1 MPDWSY
7 HPLKKLVLN
16 KLSAKSSRA
25 FIHHSMQTIAT
36 IPGGRH
42 VIGFLGH
49 MQPASSL
56 SKTINNKVFASP
68 IGLSSVIDPH
78 MTGSKAFQELGFGFL
93 EIGPIVLDNPATQNK
108 RGRLVKEGI
117 WSVVQNLSKKGKI
130 E

>member
-1 MPDWSY
+1 
-7 HPLKKLVLN
+7 
-16 KLSAKSSRA
+16 
-25 FIHHSMQTIAT
+25 
-36 IPGGRH
+36 
-42 VIGFLGH
+42 